1 MKSVEDYLN
10 SGILETYVLG
20 LTSDEENLEINA
32 MSETHAEIRTE
43 IEKITE
49 ALINY
54 AEKIAPPVNPTIKPM
69 VMAIIDYTERLQKGE
84 IPAPPPILHAHS
96 SITDYATWLNREDMV
111 IPVNFKDIHAK
122 LIGSNAEAM
131 TAILWLKDS
140 TPYEVHDK
148 EHEKFLIIEGTC
160 DIVTDDKVY
169 SLVPGD
175 YFSIPLHIGH
185 IVKVTSQIPCKAI
198 LQRVAA

>member
-1 MKSVEDYLN
+1 MKSIAEYIK
-10 SGILETYVLG
+10 SGILEIYVLG
-20 LTSDEENLEINA
+20 LTSDEENLAISTLA
-32 MSETHAEIRTE
+32 ETNAEIRTE
-43 IEKITE
+43 IKQLTNM
-49 ALINY
+49 LISY
-54 AEKIAPPVNPTIKPM
+54 AEKNAPPVNPTIKPM
-69 VMAIIDYTERLQKGE
+69 VMAIIDYTERLTKGE
-84 IPAPPPILHAHS
+84 VPTSPPILHAAS
-96 SITDYATWLNREDMV
+96 SVTDYATWLNRQDMV
-111 IPVNFKDIHAK
+111 VLADFKDIHAK
-122 LIGSNAEAM
+122 LIGSNAEAT

-185 IVKVTSQIPCKAI
+185 VVKVTSPIPCKAI